1 MSAYDPKNY
10 YPLPKTF
17 SGNISIED
25 IIDIVSYYVEIK
37 KGKRHT

>member
-1 MSAYDPKNY
+1 MIQ
-10 YPLPKTF
+10 KTIIHYQKRF
-17 SGNISIED
+17 IED

>member
-1 MSAYDPKNY
+1 MIQ
-10 YPLPKTF
+10 KTIIHYQKRF
-17 SGNISIED
+17 ISIED

>member
-1 MSAYDPKNY
+1 MIQ
-10 YPLPKTF
+10 KTIIHCQKRF
-17 SGNISIED
+17 IED